1 MWKTT
6 YKGKRVLVT
15 GHTGFKGGWLTLW
28 LKELGADVC
37 GYALEPNTTP
47 SMFAAAGVANGIRNV
62 FGDILDRENLN
73 KTFQDFQPEIVF
85 HLAAQPLVRLSYAE
99 PVLTYETNVIG
110 TLNVLEAARKCGSV
124 KAFVNVTTD
133 KCYENKEVA
142 RGYKEDEPMGGY
154 DMYSSS
160 KGCVE
165 VLSSS
170 YRRSFLKDGY
180 AMATARAGNVI
191 GGGDWAADRLIPDC
205 VRSIE
210 AGQEIEIRNPVA
222 TRPWQHV
229 LEPLSGYLLL
239 GHLLDTQGTKFAQ
252 GFNLGPD
259 PDSVLTVAEVARLT
273 VEAYG
278 KGRVRV
284 HKRDDLHEA
293 NLLMLDIS
301 KAKTVLGWTPTY
313 AAPEA
318 IVKTVE
324 WYKRFYKSEPVRDF
338 TLRQIKEYQERIVWK
353 KN

>member
-1 MWKTT
+1 MWKAT

-47 SMFAAAGVANGIRNV
+47 SLFAAAGVANGIRNV
-62 FGDILDRENLN
+62 FGDILDRDKLN

-110 TLNVLEAARKCGSV
+110 TLNVLEAARKCTSV

-133 KCYENKEVA
+133 KCYENKEIA

-165 VLSSS
+165 ILSSS

-252 GFNLGPD
+252 GFNLGPN